1 MKKVQI
7 KYNPYQITT
16 LITVD
21 GKAPK
26 SDSALNVPK
35 LRLQEWVERLPQILI
50 DEYRDCNFEIDF
62 TGTETD
68 YNDVVAAIESFG
80 TGIRAKCK
88 LHATKNIDDVESTID
103 KIWAEIQ
110 AKEDV
115 PELRAE
121 AIVKAF
127 EKAKDSRFEI
137 NVVATMSSG
146 KSTLINALLGQR
158 LMPAANEAT
167 TATIVKIVDTESD
180 HFSAVAYDKSGNKV
194 ETVERVTLQIMKELN
209 TDERITAVEIFGK
222 IPFVKTSG
230 MKLVLVDTPG
240 PNNSRDEH
248 HKEMTYGMI
257 ANSDKSLVLFVMN
270 SQQLGIDD
278 EKLFLDYIC
287 EQMAKGGKQ
296 SRERFIFAV
305 NKMDNYRPNP
315 KNDGEGCVT
324 RALQGAK
331 QGLESRGIHNPNLF
345 PVASLPA
352 LELSEFEAGDFDD
365 EDDIRAY
372 KTFKD
377 RSQTYEEMRFE
388 DYYDFS
394 NLPQSVKRTIDQ
406 WLETASESEGDTQT
420 EIHTGIPS
428 IEQAICMY
436 VNKYARTQKV
446 MDLVQSFN
454 GALEEMAAIA
464 SVQDRIAKDKEEAS
478 KLRHQIEQIERNI
491 DSARQAQTTSK
502 EIDKIDLVQNVEREV
517 STYLGN
523 VRNKINSMMS
533 GKSRVT
539 KSEALTMCKDLE
551 NQAKAITMQIKVE
564 MDKILDKAYKT
575 TLTKIVDE
583 YKKHLAALNMGVS
596 TGSLTFNPMS
606 LVSASLANLTQIVN
620 DNTETVDEGHY
631 TWATRRKEGGFFR
644 KAASILTLGLVDDY
658 TEETYRKWVS
668 NNVSYV
674 EMADVARDYLEPLQ
688 ASLKAAKQKAVEHI
702 TRETARLKE
711 HLKAEL
717 AKIDKVLDA
726 KLAALSQATTDS
738 EAKKEEIKK
747 NEAKLE
753 WLQEIQQRVKNI
765 IEF

>member
-16 LITVD
+16 LIMVD

-68 YNDVVAAIESFG
+68 YNDVVAAIEAYG

-103 KIWAEIQ
+103 KIWADIQ

-146 KSTLINALLGQR
+146 KSTLINALLGQQ

-194 ETVERVTLQIMKELN
+194 ETVERVTLEVMKKLN
-209 TDERITAVEIFGK
+209 ADERISAVEILGK
-222 IPFVKTSG
+222 IPFVKSTG

-270 SQQLGIDD
+270 GTQLGIND

-305 NKMDNYRPNP
+305 NKMDSYKPND
-315 KNDGEGCVT
+315 KGDGVGCII
-324 RALQGAK
+324 RALQEAK
-331 QGLESRGIHNPNLF
+331 KGLEARGIHNPNLF

-352 LELSEFEAGDFDD
+352 LQLRELEAGDDD
-365 EDDIRAY
+365 DDAPEY
-372 KTFKD
+372 DTFKK
-377 RSQTYEEMRFE
+377 RSRKYEEMRFE
-388 DYYDFS
+388 GYYDFS

-406 WLETASESEGDTQT
+406 WLEAAAELEGDTQT
-420 EIHTGIPS
+420 EIHTGIVS

-464 SVQDRIAKDKEEAS
+464 SVQDRISKDKAEAS
-478 KLRHQIEQIERNI
+478 KLQRQIEQIQRNI
-491 DSARQAQTTSK
+491 DSARQAKTTSK

-517 STYLGN
+517 STYLEN

-606 LVSASLANLTQIVN
+606 LVSASLANLTQIMN
-620 DNTETVDEGHY
+620 DNTETKDEGHY
-631 TWATRRKEGGFFR
+631 TWATRRKEGGFLR
-644 KAASILTLGLVDDY
+644 KAASFFTFGLVDDY
-658 TEETYRKWVS
+658 TVESYKKWVP

-688 ASLKAAKQKAVEHI
+688 ASLKAAKLKAVEHI

-711 HLKAEL
+711 H
-717 AKIDKVLDA
+717 
-726 KLAALSQATTDS
+726 
-738 EAKKEEIKK
+738 
-747 NEAKLE
+747 
-753 WLQEIQQRVKNI
+753 
-765 IEF
+765 

>member
-1 MKKVQI
+1 MKKVCI
-7 KYNPYQITT
+7 KYNPYLITT
-16 LITVD
+16 QITVD

-68 YNDVVAAIESFG
+68 YNDILATIDSYG
-80 TGIRAKCK
+80 TGIRAKCT

-103 KIWAEIQ
+103 EIWADIQ

-127 EKAKDSRFEI
+127 KKAKDSLFEI

-146 KSTLINALLGQR
+146 KSTLINALLGQQ

-180 HFSAVAYDKSGNKV
+180 HFSAIAYDKSGNKV
-194 ETVERVTLQIMKELN
+194 KTVDRVTLDVMKKLN
-209 TDERITAVEIFGK
+209 ADERISAVEILGK
-222 IPFVKTSG
+222 IPFVKSTG

-270 SQQLGIDD
+270 GEQLGIND

-305 NKMDNYRPNP
+305 NKMDSYKPND
-315 KNDGEGCVT
+315 KGDGVGCII
-324 RALQGAK
+324 RALQKAK
-331 QGLESRGIHNPNLF
+331 KGLEARGIHNPNLF

-352 LELSEFEAGDFDD
+352 LQLREIEAGDDD
-365 EDDIRAY
+365 DDTPEYA
-372 KTFKD
+372 TFKN
-377 RSQTYEEMRFE
+377 RSQKYEEMRFE
-388 DYYDFS
+388 GYYDFS

-406 WLETASESEGDTQT
+406 WLETATELEGDTQT

-428 IEQAICMY
+428 IEQAICLY

-464 SVQDRIAKDKEEAS
+464 SVQDRIAKDTAEAS
-478 KLRHQIEQIERNI
+478 KLQRQIEQIKRNI
-491 DSARQAQTTSK
+491 ESARQAKTTSQA
-502 EIDKIDLVQNVEREV
+502 IDKIDLIKDVEHKV
-517 STYLGN
+517 SEYLGS

-551 NQAKAITMQIKVE
+551 KQANAITMQISVE
-564 MDKILDKAYKT
+564 IGKILDETYKT
-575 TLTKIVDE
+575 TLTKIIDE

-596 TGSLTFNPMS
+596 TGSLTFNPIS

-631 TWATRRKEGGFFR
+631 TLATRRKEGGFWR
-644 KAASILTLGLVDDY
+644 KAASFFTLGLVDDY

-668 NNVSYV
+668 KKVSSV
-674 EMADVARDYLEPLQ
+674 KMADVARDYLEPLQ
-688 ASLKAAKQKAVEHI
+688 ASLKTAKNKAVAHI
-702 TRETARLKE
+702 TNETARLKDY
-711 HLKAEL
+711 LKAEL
-717 AKIDKVLDA
+717 TKIDKVLDA

-738 EAKKEEIKK
+738 KAKEEEIKK
-747 NEAKLE
+747 NEAKLK
-753 WLQEIQQRVKNI
+753 WLQEIQKRVKNI